1 MNISLSNLDLSA
13 NTTPNSHLK
22 MKLQKG
28 MYNSHINLNKDFASI
43 SNFRGSSK
51 NLLVRFIKKFYN
63 CMGILY
69 VA

>member
-28 MYNSHINLNKDFASI
+28 MYNSHINLNKDFESI
-43 SNFRGSSK
+43 SLGVRQKTCLLDLLK
-51 NLLVRFIKKFYN
+51 NSIIVWVF
-63 CMGILY
+63 CT
-69 VA
+69 